1 MPVSSDPLPRWD
13 LDSLFTGPESPSFL
27 RAWEQVSESIDE
39 LQAYFD
45 RMGIGGSSPSPTTEM
60 AATVDWVLEH
70 LNAALTRYMSVN
82 AYLYGLITENTAN
95 ESAQGKW
102 SELQPQRV
110 QLHVLERRLTAW
122 LGQVDLDRAIEESG
136 TAAGHAYFL
145 ARSREEAAH
154 LMPPEMEALAA
165 RLAVTGS
172 SAWGKLHSDVTSQIQ
187 VDYELHG
194 ERSRHPMTAIRNMAF
209 DPDSEVRQ
217 AAYRAELAAW
227 RTWQVPLAG
236 ALNSIKGEVNTV
248 NEERHWP
255 SALDRA
261 LFENHIDRKALDAM
275 RSAVEAAFPHFRRYL
290 RTKARLLGSEKLP
303 WRDLFAP
310 PPGEPPSWSFAESR
324 EFIRDQFS
332 GFSPRLGQLAE
343 RAFTERWIDAEPRPG
358 KVGGGFCMRVRDGE
372 SRILVNFAPNYDG
385 MSTIAHELGHAYH
398 NLNRAHR
405 TMIQADTPMTLAET
419 ASTFCETIV
428 QKSALERVDAPGQI
442 HILEAVLQG
451 HCQLVVDIA
460 SRMLF
465 EEEVFGRR
473 VVRDLSP
480 QEFCDAMTRAQ
491 LATYGDA
498 LDPDELHP
506 YMWAVKP
513 HYYDAEGSFYNFPYT
528 FGFLFSLGLYA
539 RYQADPKDFSLR
551 YDDLLSRTG
560 MRSAAE
566 LAQEFDVDV
575 ADEAFWKESLAVV
588 QEDIDRFESL
598 VESGQHG

>member
-1 MPVSSDPLPRWD
+1 MTQSADQLPHWD
-13 LDSLFTGPESPSFL
+13 LDSLFPGPESPSFL
-27 RAWEQVSESIDE
+27 RAWDQVAKSIDE
-39 LQAYFD
+39 IQTFFD
-45 RMGIGGSSPSPTTEM
+45 QKGIGGASPPPAGEEV
-60 AATVDWVLEH
+60 AVVAWVLEH
-70 LNAALTRYMSVN
+70 LNAVLTRYMTIN

-102 SELQPQRV
+102 SELQPKRV

-122 LGQVDLDRAIEESG
+122 LGQIDLDRVIEESEIS
-136 TAAGHAYFL
+136 AEHAYFL
-145 ARSREEAAH
+145 ARSRDESAH

-172 SAWGKLHSDVTSQIQ
+172 SAWGKLHADVTSQIQ
-187 VDYELHG
+187 VDCELHG
-194 ERSRHPMTAIRNMAF
+194 ERSTYPMTAIRNMAF
-209 DPDSEVRQ
+209 DPDPEVRQ
-217 AAYRAELAAW
+217 AAYRAELEAW

-236 ALNSIKGEVNTV
+236 ALNSIKGEVNAV
-248 NEERHWP
+248 DNERHWS

-261 LFENHIDRKALDAM
+261 LFENHIDRKALEAM
-275 RSAVEAAFPHFRRYL
+275 RSATEAAFPHFRRYL
-290 RTKARLLGSEKLP
+290 KIKARLLGRQQLP
-303 WRDLFAP
+303 WSDLFAP

-332 GFSPRLGQLAE
+332 AFSPRLGLLAE
-343 RAFTERWIDAEPRPG
+343 RAFNERWIDAEPRPG
-358 KVGGGFCMRVRDGE
+358 KVGGGFCMRVRGDE

-398 NLNRAHR
+398 NLDKAHR
-405 TMIQADTPMTLAET
+405 TMIQGETPMTLAET

-428 QKSALERVDAPGQI
+428 QKAALDQVGPSEQI

-460 SRMLF
+460 SRILF
-465 EEEVFGRR
+465 EEEIFERR
-473 VVRDLSP
+473 AVRDLSA
-480 QEFCDAMTRAQ
+480 QEFCEVMTRAQ
-491 LATYGDA
+491 MATYGEA
-498 LDPDELHP
+498 LDPDQLHP

-539 RYQADPKDFSLR
+539 RYQSAPKDFSLR

-560 MRSAAE
+560 MRSAAD
-566 LAQEFDVDV
+566 LALEFGVDV
-575 ADEAFWKESLAVV
+575 ADESFWRESLLVV
-588 QEDIDRFESL
+588 QEDIERFEAL
-598 VESGQHG
+598 VESGQQH